1 MAKLS
6 ETYGVGNTENITP
19 EQLLRL
25 MQDMYTDLAIAI
37 NRKPDVI
44 QRETDGLTTDT
55 FLSNGDININL
66 STDKV
71 EMVTNHPTGTTVTW
85 TQLS

>member
-1 MAKLS
+1 MGKIP
-6 ETYGVGNTENITP
+6 ETFQFGNRENITP
-19 EQLLRL
+19 ERLLEIIE
-25 MQDMYTDLAIAI
+25 DMYALLAESL
-37 NRKPDVI
+37 NNKPDVYTR
-44 QRETDGLTTDT
+44 QTDGVATET

-71 EMVTNHPTGTTVTW
+71 EMVTNHTSTTNVTW